1 MRKKRRIRGDF
12 DITSTVIPKKHA
24 REFIAEMLE
33 TNPAHAQTPSLPGEK
48 AKHRKLS
55 LTATGRWHHSI
66 FRPFPR
72 SWEEISKNERDR
84 LYHYFTHA
92 AKAHAAEIEETGYRR
107 AWKALLASQRVLIN
121 NRIHDIDSN
130 LRSYER
136 NHGNPGETILR
147 EAEKYK
153 EGWKNL
159 RSILTAIIARAD
171 KEE

>member
-1 MRKKRRIRGDF
+1 MRKKRRIGGDF
-12 DITSTVIPKKHA
+12 TITSVAIPHHRV

-33 TNPAHAQTPSLPGEK
+33 KDPHEAHTPTIDNEK
-48 AKHRKLS
+48 NKHRRLQ

-66 FRPFPR
+66 FRPFPKP
-72 SWEEISKNERDR
+72 WEEISKNERDR
-84 LYHYFTHA
+84 LYRYFTHA

-147 EAEKYK
+147 EAGKYK